1 MESAKEKLKKPMGY
15 YGLVNSVGFFGGLL
29 WGGIFQICN
38 YFNFTEIGPTFLV
51 RTWVK
56 ADFVKGW
63 MGVALSLLCLCVISL
78 IFAYIYSF
86 IFRKLTSYWIGI
98 GYGIVI
104 WAIAFLV
111 LRPLFPYMKTVGE
124 LSADTI
130 VTTLCIFI
138 LYGLFVGYSISFEY
152 HERELEAKE
161 GKKEKVDSA
170 Q

>member
-1 MESAKEKLKKPMGY
+1 METAKEKLKKPMGY
-15 YGLVNSVGFFGGLL
+15 YAVVNSVGFFGGLL

-38 YFNFTEIGPTFLV
+38 YFHFTEIGPTFLL

-63 MGVALSLLCLCVISL
+63 MGVALSIVCLCIISI
-78 IFAYIYSF
+78 IFAYIYSY
-86 IFRKLTSYWIGI
+86 IFRKLTSYWVGI
-98 GYGIVI
+98 GYGIVL
-104 WAIAFLV
+104 WGIAFLV
-111 LRPLFPYMKTVGE
+111 LRPLFPGMKTVWE
-124 LSADTI
+124 LSKDTI
-130 VTTLCIFI
+130 VTTICIFI

-161 GKKEKVDSA
+161 GKKEKVEPV

>member
-1 MESAKEKLKKPMGY
+1 METAEEKLKKPMGY
-15 YGLVNSVGFFGGLL
+15 YGVINSVGFFGGLL
-29 WGGIFQICN
+29 WGVIFQICH
-38 YFNFTEIGPTFLV
+38 YFHFTEIGPTFLL

-63 MGVALSLLCLCVISL
+63 MGVVLSILCLCIISI
-78 IFAYIYSF
+78 IFAYVYSF

-98 GYGIVI
+98 IYGIVL

-111 LRPLFPYMKTVGE
+111 LRPLFPGMKTVWE
-124 LSADTI
+124 LSKDTI
-130 VTTLCIFI
+130 TTTLCIFI

-152 HERELEAKE
+152 HERDLEAKE
-161 GKKEKVDSA
+161 GKKEKVEPV